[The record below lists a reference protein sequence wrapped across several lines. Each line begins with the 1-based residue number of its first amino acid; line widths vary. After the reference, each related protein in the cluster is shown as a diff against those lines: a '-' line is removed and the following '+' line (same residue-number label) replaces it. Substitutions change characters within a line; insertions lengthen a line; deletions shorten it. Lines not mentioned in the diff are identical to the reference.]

1 MCRFLLIID
10 YQGII
15 FKVEQISND
24 LNVQYDSEKN
34 TKRQ

>member
-10 YQGII
+10 YQGIV

-24 LNVQYDSEKN
+24 LNVQYDSEKAQ
-34 TKRQ
+34 KR